1 MGLAAAYGWG
11 PRGYCAV
18 IPSIPGGTTRSR
30 KTITMT
36 DMNDRTRTI
45 LALFLIFGVF
55 IVFQYLGPKPQ
66 LSKVQTRSDTLSPQ
80 AATPVATIPATTI
93 PSAKPVIGSKAQPPA
108 EFEVKELSFSTD
120 GLTVKLS
127 SLGATLTE
135 CRLERYRGA
144 DGKPVQLIP
153 KDGTALT
160 LEIQLQGQTVDLG
173 KHPFKVIEA
182 GSERA
187 IFEADLDGLRVRKTY
202 TSLEGGLGLGLVV
215 EILPQANVAGPVP
228 RYKLS
233 WGCGLNS
240 TEKDR
245 KLDLNSFGALAM
257 LGNDLVT
264 DNLKKLAKPD
274 LEEIEGKIAYSGVR
288 TKYFLAA
295 MVPQSGRAVAVKQG
309 LAGPERATSTL
320 AMAIQGEARDSFKIY
335 LGPIE
340 HRRLARVH
348 PGLDRVA
355 DTGWRWL
362 QWISRGILS
371 ILTAI
376 NKAVPNWGLVIIIF
390 SALMKVL
397 FFPLTYS
404 GMKSMK
410 RMQMLQPKLKKIQ
423 EKYKGDQAKISQETM
438 ALYKEHGANP
448 LSGCLPLLIQMPIF
462 FALYQVLVNTIELR
476 QAPFMLWL
484 ADLSVKDP
492 YYVLPVL
499 MGIAMFIQ
507 QKMTTVDP
515 KQRMMV
521 YIMPVFM
528 AVIFMNMP
536 AGLNLYWLTNNIL
549 SIGEQYLIHVRTQ
562 PIPQD

>member
-1 MGLAAAYGWG
+1 
-11 PRGYCAV
+11 
-18 IPSIPGGTTRSR
+18 
-30 KTITMT
+30 
-36 DMNDRTRTI
+36 MNSNTRTI

-55 IVFQYLGPKPQ
+55 VAFQLMAPKTQPV
-66 LSKVQTRSDTLSPQ
+66 KVQPKQEADQTPIVPSVVPIAPT
-80 AATPVATIPATTI
+80 AATA
-93 PSAKPVIGSKAQPPA
+93 AKPVKAAKPV
-108 EFEVKELSFSTD
+108 EVEIKELPLSSN
-120 GLTVKLS
+120 GLSVKLS

-135 CRLERYRGA
+135 CRLEKYLGP

-153 KDGTALT
+153 QGGAALG
-160 LEIQLQGQTVDLG
+160 LEVQAQGQTFDLE
-173 KHPFKVIEA
+173 KYPFTVVEA
-182 GSERA
+182 GTERA
-187 IFEADLDGLRVRKTY
+187 VFEALFDGFLVRKSY
-202 TSLEGGLGLGLVV
+202 TPLEGGLGLLLAV
-215 EILPQANVAGPVP
+215 EIIPNSEKVSLGP
-228 RYKLS
+228 RYRLG

-245 KLDLNSFGALAM
+245 KLDLNEFGALAM
-257 LGNDLVT
+257 LGNDLAT
-264 DNLKKLAKPD
+264 DKLKKLTKPD
-274 LEEIEGKIAYSGVR
+274 LEEIEGNIAYSGVR

-295 MVPQSGRAVAVKQG
+295 MVPPPGRAVEVRQG
-309 LAGPERATSTL
+309 LAGPERATSTISL
-320 AMAIQGEARDSFKIY
+320 TAQGRVADSIKVY

-340 HRRLARVH
+340 HQRLARVH

-355 DTGWRWL
+355 DTGWKWL

-376 NKAVPNWGLVIIIF
+376 HDPVPNWGAVIIIF
-390 SALMKVL
+390 SALMKLV

-423 EKYKGDQAKISQETM
+423 EQHKGDQARISRETM

-476 QAPFMLWL
+476 QAPFLLWL

-499 MGIAMFIQ
+499 MGIAMFVQ
-507 QKMTTVDP
+507 QKLTTVDP
-515 KQRMMV
+515 KQKMMV

-528 AVIFMNMP
+528 AFIFLSMP
-536 AGLNLYWLTNNIL
+536 AGLNLYWLTNNVL

>member
-1 MGLAAAYGWG
+1 
-11 PRGYCAV
+11 
-18 IPSIPGGTTRSR
+18 
-30 KTITMT
+30 
-36 DMNDRTRTI
+36 MNDRTRTI

-55 IVFQYLGPKPQ
+55 VAFQLLGPNPQ
-66 LSKVQTRSDTLSPQ
+66 TPKAHQGSDTAAAPAPSP
-80 AATPVATIPATTI
+80 AAVPTVP
-93 PSAKPVIGSKAQPPA
+93 KAQAKTAPAPA
-108 EFEVKELSFSTD
+108 EVKIRELSLASN
-120 GLTVKLS
+120 GLEVKLS
-127 SLGATLTE
+127 SLGAVITQ
-135 CRLERYRGA
+135 CRLEKYRGP

-153 KDGTALT
+153 EGGAALG
-160 LEIQLQGQTVDLG
+160 LEIQFQGEVLDLS
-173 KHPFKVIEA
+173 KHHFSLVEA
-182 GSERA
+182 VPERVV
-187 IFEADLDGLRVRKTY
+187 FEAPFETFSVRKTY
-202 TSLEGGLGLGLVV
+202 VPLEGGLGLSLAV
-215 EILPQANVAGPVP
+215 EITPRTGEAGLGP

-245 KLDLNSFGALAM
+245 KQDLNEFGSLAM
-257 LGNDLVT
+257 LGKDLAT
-264 DNLKKLAKPD
+264 DKLKKLAKPD
-274 LEEIEGKIAYSGVR
+274 LEEIEGNIAYSGVR

-295 MVPQSGRAVAVKQG
+295 MVPPAGRAVSVKQG

-320 AMAIQGEARDSFKIY
+320 SMTVQGSVSDSFKVY

-355 DTGWRWL
+355 DTGWSWL

-376 NKAVPNWGLVIIIF
+376 NRAVPNWGLVIVIF
-390 SALMKVL
+390 SALMKIL

-404 GMKSMK
+404 GTKSMK

-423 EKYKGDQAKISQETM
+423 EKHKGDQARISQETM

-462 FALYQVLVNTIELR
+462 FALYQVLVNTIQLR

-484 ADLSVKDP
+484 TDLSVKDP

-499 MGIAMFIQ
+499 MGIAMFMQ

-536 AGLNLYWLTNNIL
+536 AGLNLYWLTNNVL

>member
-1 MGLAAAYGWG
+1 MDE
-11 PRGYCAV
+11 
-18 IPSIPGGTTRSR
+18 
-30 KTITMT
+30 K
-36 DMNDRTRTI
+36 TRTI

-55 IVFQYLGPKPQ
+55 LAFQYLTPRP
-66 LSKVQTRSDTLSPQ
+66 SP
-80 AATPVATIPATTI
+80 PP
-93 PSAKPVIGSKAQPPA
+93 AQPPA
-108 EFEVKELSFSTD
+108 SEAPAVSPVPEAVPAVPASAPSTIVEVKEASLSSD
-120 GLTVKLS
+120 GLSVRLS
-127 SLGATLTE
+127 NIGASLTE
-135 CRLERYRGA
+135 CRLEKYLGP

-153 KDGTALT
+153 EGGSALG
-160 LEIQLQGQTVDLG
+160 LEVQTQGQAIDLS
-173 KHPFKVIEA
+173 KHPFRLAEA
-182 GSERA
+182 RPERVV
-187 IFEADLDGLRVRKTY
+187 FEAPLDGFLVRKTY
-202 TSLEGGLGLGLVV
+202 SPLDGGLGLLLVV
-215 EILPQANVAGPVP
+215 EIEPLAAAARLGP
-228 RYKLS
+228 RYRLH

-240 TEKDR
+240 TERDR
-245 KLDLNSFGALAM
+245 KQDLDAFGAVAM
-257 LGNDLVT
+257 LGLDLAH
-264 DNLKKLAKPD
+264 DPLKKLAKPD
-274 LEEIEGKIAYSGVR
+274 LAEIEGNIAFSGVR

-295 MVPQSGRAVAVKQG
+295 MIPPQGRAVSVKQG
-309 LAGPERATSTL
+309 LAGPERATSAIAL
-320 AMAIQGEARDSFKIY
+320 SIQGEVRDSIKIY

-340 HRRLARVH
+340 HRRLGRVH
-348 PGLDRVA
+348 PQLDRVA

-362 QWISRGILS
+362 QSVSRAILWILV
-371 ILTAI
+371 AI
-376 NKAVPNWGLVIIIF
+376 HQQVSNWGLAIIFF

-438 ALYKEHGANP
+438 ALYREHRVNP
-448 LSGCLPLLIQMPIF
+448 FSGCLPLLIQMPIF

-492 YYVLPVL
+492 YYVLPIL

-507 QKMTTVDP
+507 QKLTNVDP

-536 AGLNLYWLTNNIL
+536 AGLNLYWLTNNVL

-562 PIPQD
+562 PLEAD

>member
-1 MGLAAAYGWG
+1 
-11 PRGYCAV
+11 
-18 IPSIPGGTTRSR
+18 
-30 KTITMT
+30 
-36 DMNDRTRTI
+36 MNDRTRTI

-55 IVFQYLGPKPQ
+55 IAFQFLGPKPQ
-66 LSKVQTRSDTLSPQ
+66 HPKAHQDSDTAASP
-80 AATPVATIPATTI
+80 APSATVPLPATV
-93 PSAKPVIGSKAQPPA
+93 PAAKAASAKTVPAPA
-108 EFEVKELSFSTD
+108 EVETRELSLESD
-120 GLTVKLS
+120 GLEVKLS
-127 SLGATLTE
+127 SLGAALTQ
-135 CRLERYRGA
+135 CRLGKYRGP

-153 KDGTALT
+153 EGGSALG
-160 LEIQLQGQTVDLG
+160 LEVQFQGQALDLS
-173 KHPFKVIEA
+173 KHPFSVAEA
-182 GSERA
+182 GPERVV
-187 IFEADLDGLRVRKTY
+187 FEAPTEHFLVRKTY
-202 TSLEGGLGLGLVV
+202 AALEGGLGLSLIV
-215 EILPQANVAGPVP
+215 EISARPGGAGLGP

-245 KLDLNSFGALAM
+245 KLDLNEFGALAM
-257 LGNDLVT
+257 LGKDLAT
-264 DNLKKLAKPD
+264 DKLKKLAKPD
-274 LEEIEGKIAYSGVR
+274 LEEIEGNIAYSGVR

-295 MVPQSGRAVAVKQG
+295 MVPPAGRAVSVKQG
-309 LAGPERATSTL
+309 LAGPEKATSTL
-320 AMAIQGEARDSFKIY
+320 SMAVQGSVSDSFKVY

-340 HRRLARVH
+340 HRRLARVN

-376 NKAVPNWGLVIIIF
+376 NRAVPNWGLVIVIF

-404 GMKSMK
+404 GTKSMK

-423 EKYKGDQAKISQETM
+423 EKHKGDQARISQETM

-515 KQRMMV
+515 KQKMMV